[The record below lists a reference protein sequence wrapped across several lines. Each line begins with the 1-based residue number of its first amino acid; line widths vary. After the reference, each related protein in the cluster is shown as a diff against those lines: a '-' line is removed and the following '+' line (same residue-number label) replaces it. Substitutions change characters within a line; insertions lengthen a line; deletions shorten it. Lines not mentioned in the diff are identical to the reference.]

1 MINMLRAL
9 MDREY
14 SGTDGQY
21 KQRDEHPKEEP
32 KKYYRSKKKKS
43 DRNLKNAFDEFINRL
58 NTAEETISEAIS

>member
-1 MINMLRAL
+1 

-32 KKYYRSKKKKS
+32 KKYYRSKKKKMTEIKKMPLMS
-43 DRNLKNAFDEFINRL
+43 SLID
-58 NTAEETISEAIS
+58 